1 MHGFSYR
8 KRIHYHNAENTDK
21 KALEKI
27 SMRKIPSTMS
37 TQHPDNIQLP
47 PWADGETI
55 SGEAEVRET
64 FFAYHELKCEEQM
77 WDWEGKDVDPNI
89 VRKLLVNYPE
99 FFREHVIGRDVFLTY
114 RVPNPSVERTE
125 KKGLIEALESIPR
138 CYDVA
143 ESFYKKKAYPPIFEV
158 ILPFTTSHLELL
170 RVISCYSKIIVGK
183 EKMKLHKMENIC
195 IKDWVGRFKPKKIEI
210 IPLIEDT
217 ESLQEIDK
225 ILGDYLKHV
234 EANYLRVFLARSDP
248 ALNYGLFPAVLLI
261 KLALSKIRRVSQ
273 SYGVEMFPIVGT
285 GSLPF
290 RGHLTPINVDNFLQ
304 EYAGVRTITVQ
315 SALKYDYEKE
325 DVKRTIEK
333 LNTELE
339 KKNAEVMTEREEER
353 MRGIIK
359 VFTESYQRKVEKLSS
374 FINFVA
380 KFIPRRRARKLH
392 IGLFG
397 YSRQMGATKLPRAIE
412 FTAVMYSLGLPP
424 ELIGISALANLS
436 EEDWELLNEYY
447 VNWKEDLQC
456 ASGYLCWQNLNYLMG
471 EKEVVKK
478 ITKKFGLKEVIPEV
492 LKDLQMVEETLGINL
507 GPRNLDQ
514 RKHENIANNI
524 LISLVGDYGETV
536 RYILEAGRIRRSL
549 G

>member
-1 MHGFSYR
+1 MHGFHKEKESITIML
-8 KRIHYHNAENTDK
+8 KTDK

-47 PWADGETI
+47 PWANGETI

-64 FFAYHELKCEEQM
+64 FFAYHELKCGEQM

-99 FFREHVIGRDVFLTY
+99 FFRENVIGKDVFLTY

-143 ESFYKKKAYPPIFEV
+143 KSFYKKKTHPPIFEV

-170 RVISCYSKIIVGK
+170 RVISCYSKVIVGK
-183 EKMKLHKMENIC
+183 ERIKLYEVEDLC
-195 IKDWVGRFKPKKIEI
+195 VRDWVGSFKPKKIEL
-210 IPLIEDT
+210 IPLIEDR
-217 ESLQEIDK
+217 ESLQAIDK
-225 ILGDYLKHV
+225 ILDGYLRQMKPK
-234 EANYLRVFLARSDP
+234 YLRVFLARSDP
-248 ALNYGLFPAVLLI
+248 ALNYGLVPAVLLI
-261 KLALSKIRRVSQ
+261 KLALSKICKVSQ
-273 SYGVEMFPIVGT
+273 EYGVEMFPIVGT

-290 RGHLTPINVDNFLQ
+290 RGHLTPANINNFLQ
-304 EYAGVRTITVQ
+304 EYAGVKTVTVQ

-325 DVKRTIEK
+325 DVKKAVEK
-333 LNTELE
+333 LNTELH

-353 MRGIIK
+353 VKWIIK
-359 VFTESYQRKVEKLSS
+359 IFTENYQRKVEKLST

-380 KFIPRRRARKLH
+380 KFIPKRRARKLH

-397 YSRQMGATKLPRAIE
+397 YSRRMGSTKLPRAIE

-424 ELIGISALANLS
+424 ELVGASALATLS
-436 EEDWELLNEYY
+436 DEDWGLLDEYY
-447 VNWKEDLQC
+447 VNWREDLQC
-456 ASGYLCWQNLNYLMG
+456 ASEYLCWQNLNYLMG
-471 EKEVVKK
+471 EREVVKK
-478 ITKKFGLKEVIPEV
+478 ITEKFGLKEVIPQIM
-492 LKDLQMVEETLGINL
+492 KDLQLLEENLGINL
-507 GPRNLDQ
+507 GPRILDQ

-524 LISLVGDYGETV
+524 LISLVGGDKETV
-536 RYILEAGRIRRSL
+536 RYILEAGRIRHSL